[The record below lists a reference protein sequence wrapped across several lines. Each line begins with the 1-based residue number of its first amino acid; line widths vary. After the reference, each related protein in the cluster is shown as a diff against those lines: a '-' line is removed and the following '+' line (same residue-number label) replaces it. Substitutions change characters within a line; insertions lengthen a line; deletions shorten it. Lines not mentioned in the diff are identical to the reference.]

1 MVPARARVVVRDVG
15 RNKHIRGMLWRG
27 ADKGREID
35 AAEREGKT
43 AEREGTTAERSASGR
58 GGDKLKSPKGEA
70 GGNKDSLPVVIN
82 QREDTEDTGRCSWGF
97 PGG

>member
-1 MVPARARVVVRDVG
+1 MWEGITHSGYALERSRQG
-15 RNKHIRGMLWRG
+15 QRN
-27 ADKGREID
+27 D

-82 QREDTEDTGRCSWGF
+82 QREDTEDTGRCSWASQVAEMVKN
-97 PGG
+97 PPCSQRT